1 MHSVNEAT
9 VEDLLAAAQYCD
21 AQESDNSA
29 KKLMV
34 ILDVLIPRT
43 YGANIPR
50 LANEVEADLHHRI
63 KTSWEAMG
71 PDPRQAY
78 FLDERVVGLLEYGA
92 WARETHAARDRRVRS
107 FFRQGLTM
115 GLPGAA
121 GIVDGV
127 AGNNSLA
134 TVAPDIVT
142 NQDITAV
149 QGIAEA
155 LEKLKHTMTLADPLR
170 QHIAGFGG
178 LDKTP
183 EGMQLALS

>member
-9 VEDLLAAAQYCD
+9 VEDILAAALLCD
-21 AQESDNSA
+21 AQDNSR

-34 ILDVLIPRT
+34 ILDVHIPRT
-43 YGANIPR
+43 YGVNIPR

-71 PDPRQAY
+71 PDPRKAY
-78 FLDERVVGLLEYGA
+78 VLDERVVGQLEYGA
-92 WARETHAARDRRVRS
+92 WAHETHAARDRRVRS

-121 GIVDGV
+121 RIVDGV
-127 AGNNSLA
+127 AGNDSLA
-134 TVAPDIVT
+134 TVASDIVT
-142 NQDITAV
+142 NQDNTAV
-149 QGIAEA
+149 QGMAEA

-170 QHIAGFGG
+170 QLIAGFGG
-178 LDKTP
+178 LDKAP